1 MASVYEGEGRLRRTH
16 EIQAEHDAFALLYL
30 AGGERSGSEMRDALA
45 VRCGSMDGVTRA
57 RSRLMEAGLAEET
70 RKVGPD
76 RFYRL
81 TPKGVAAAEEAK
93 KVLAQRRAE
102 RRAA

>member
-1 MASVYEGEGRLRRTH
+1 MATEPEGRLRRTD
-16 EIQAEHDAFALLYL
+16 EIHAEQDAHVLLYL
-30 AGGERSGSEMRDALA
+30 AGGERRGDEVRDTLA
-45 VRCGSMDGVTRA
+45 VRCGGKEGASRA
-57 RSRLMEAGLAEET
+57 RVRLMDAGLAVET

-81 TPKGVAAAEEAK
+81 TPKGAAAVDEARK
-93 KVLAQRRAE
+93 TLAAMRAE

>member
-1 MASVYEGEGRLRRTH
+1 MATEPEGRLRRTD
-16 EIQAEHDAFALLYL
+16 EIHAEQEVHVVLFL
-30 AGGERSGSEMRDALA
+30 AGGERSGAEMRDTLA
-45 VRCGSMDGVTRA
+45 VRCGGKEGASRA
-57 RSRLMEAGLAEET
+57 RVRAMDAGLAEET

-81 TPKGVAAAEEAK
+81 TPKGAAAVDEARK
-93 KVLAQRRAE
+93 TLAAMRAE

>member
-1 MASVYEGEGRLRRTH
+1 MATVYEGEGRLRRTQ
-16 EIQAEHDAFALLYL
+16 EIQAEHDAYTLLYL
-30 AGGERSGSEMRDALA
+30 AGGERSGADMRNSLA

-57 RSRLMEAGLAEET
+57 RARLVDAGLAEEV
-70 RKVGPD
+70 RKVGAD

-81 TPKGVAAAEEAK
+81 TEAGVVRAAE
-93 KVLAQRRAE
+93 VRATKRE

>member
-1 MASVYEGEGRLRRTH
+1 MATVYEGEGRLRRTH
-16 EIQAEHDAFALLYL
+16 EIQAEHDAHALLYL
-30 AGGERSGSEMRDALA
+30 AGGERSGADMRNSLA

-57 RSRLMEAGLAEET
+57 RSRLMDAGLAEET
-70 RKVGPD
+70 RKVGAD

-81 TPKGVAAAEEAK
+81 TEAGVARAAEVRAAK
-93 KVLAQRRAE
+93 RE